1 MAQPA
6 RTRRADAPP
15 PVDPLAVERAYRLER
30 ARRRARDDRARAKRM
45 AGLRFATA
53 VLLLL
58 VLSVLLSLT
67 IWEEIERLFG
77 L

>member
-1 MAQPA
+1 MAA
-6 RTRRADAPP
+6 
-15 PVDPLAVERAYRLER
+15 
-30 ARRRARDDRARAKRM
+30 
-45 AGLRFATA
+45 LRFVT

-58 VLSVLLSLT
+58 VVLSVLLSLT

>member
-6 RTRRADAPP
+6 RQQSTAPP
-15 PVDPLAVERAYRLER
+15 PVDPNAVRRAYRLER
-30 ARRRARDDRARAKRM
+30 AKRRHRDERARAQRM
-45 AGLRFATA
+45 AGLRFAT
-53 VLLLL
+53 VLLLLL